1 MASASACNIVSIST
15 GAARLI
21 AAVLRKLPDKLNGI
35 AQRMPTPNVSIV
47 DLDVKVSRKC
57 STENVRAAA
66 KAAAD
71 GPKKGIITSRKQ
83 PLFSSDFMQNDYSNS
98 VCAILTDVAP
108 ARQKDSASPA
118 KRQRQPGKH
127 KRKQASA
134 SPAQR

>member
-1 MASASACNIVSIST
+1 MPIST
-15 GAARLI
+15 GAAKLI

-47 DLDVKVSRKC
+47 DLVVKVSRKC

-71 GPKKGIITSRKQ
+71 GPKKDIITSREQ
-83 PLFSSDFMQNDYSNS
+83 PLISSDFMQNDYSNS

-118 KRQRQPGKH
+118 KRQRQPGKKTAPARH
-127 KRKQASA
+127 IFSA
-134 SPAQR
+134 GPTFV

>member
-1 MASASACNIVSIST
+1 MASASACNIVPIST
-15 GAARLI
+15 GAAKLI

-47 DLDVKVSRKC
+47 DLVVKVSRMG
-57 STENVRAAA
+57 STENGRAAA

-71 GPKKGIITSRKQ
+71 GPKKDIMREQ
-83 PLFSSDFMQNDYSNS
+83 PLISSDTMQNDYSNS

-118 KRQRQPGKH
+118 KQKD
-127 KRKQASA
+127 SA
-134 SPAQR
+134 SSASS